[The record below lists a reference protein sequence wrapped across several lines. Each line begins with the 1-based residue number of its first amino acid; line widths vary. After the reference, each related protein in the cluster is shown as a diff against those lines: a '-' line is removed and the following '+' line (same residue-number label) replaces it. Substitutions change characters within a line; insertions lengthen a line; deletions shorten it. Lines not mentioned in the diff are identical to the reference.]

1 MSAMAKHLSPIP
13 QSISPKEKEALGFLD
28 GGMETITSNGSYT
41 LNTAGARSGTVC
53 FKMSIP
59 SGSRTLYAEYRNF
72 TEKGDKYDNQQK
84 ELYRYDG
91 ALLKGVNLKS
101 GLVLYISNSDNK
113 FPSNTN
119 GSAGRWDYEI
129 PCGSYATKSDAA
141 LGLNE
146 GYEIADGIFISVDE
160 ITDGTLTFSVDGL
173 DQTHSPKAEWS
184 FDGQSHWKGCTAA
197 GCDERFELGPHTGG
211 EATCTT
217 PALCEVCGQ
226 SYGEKNSN
234 NHKNTYLAGAVEP
247 TLVSAGYSGNLIC
260 GDCGKTV
267 KAGEIIPMTGKYGDA
282 NLDFKVDVSDA
293 LTTLCACV
301 KKTELDENSAF
312 LCDVNGD
319 GKITSLDALLILRY
333 SVGRISGFPAQK

>member
-1 MSAMAKHLSPIP
+1 MPKLLSPIP

-53 FKMSIP
+53 FKMSIQN
-59 SGSRTLYAEYRNF
+59 GGRTLYAEYRNF

-146 GYEIADGIFISVDE
+146 GYEIANGIFISVDE
-160 ITDGTLTFSVDGL
+160 IK
-173 DQTHSPKAEWS
+173 PN
-184 FDGQSHWKGCTAA
+184 
-197 GCDERFELGPHTGG
+197 GP
-211 EATCTT
+211 
-217 PALCEVCGQ
+217 L
-226 SYGEKNSN
+226 
-234 NHKNTYLAGAVEP
+234 
-247 TLVSAGYSGNLIC
+247 
-260 GDCGKTV
+260 
-267 KAGEIIPMTGKYGDA
+267 TGKATGRA
-282 NLDFKVDVSDA
+282 APPTGVTKGL
-293 LTTLCACV
+293 
-301 KKTELDENSAF
+301 NSAF
-312 LCDVNGD
+312 IRAARL
-319 GKITSLDALLILRY
+319 
-333 SVGRISGFPAQK
+333 PAQLRPFVRCAGKATARKTVIITKTHTLRVPSSRRLFRPDIPETLYAATAAKPSKREKSYR

>member
-1 MSAMAKHLSPIP
+1 M
-13 QSISPKEKEALGFLD
+13 
-28 GGMETITSNGSYT
+28 
-41 LNTAGARSGTVC
+41 
-53 FKMSIP
+53 
-59 SGSRTLYAEYRNF
+59 
-72 TEKGDKYDNQQK
+72 
-84 ELYRYDG
+84 
-91 ALLKGVNLKS
+91 KGVNLKS

-217 PALCEVCGQ
+217 PALCEVPG
-226 SYGEKNSN
+226 KA
-234 NHKNTYLAGAVEP
+234 TAR
-247 TLVSAGYSGNLIC
+247 
-260 GDCGKTV
+260 KTV
-267 KAGEIIPMTGKYGDA
+267 IITKTHTLRVPSSRRLFRPDIPETLYAATAAKPSKREKIIPMTGKYGDA

-293 LTTLCACV
+293 LTALCACV